1 MSVKK
6 SFLTVS
12 LPSCLPSAYVY
23 TSGGCGQSVTV
34 AFVPNSLKV
43 GVVFLLGST
52 NGWWQLRTRSW
63 KHDIRK
69 KVYLE
74 LHEQYYNVL
83 ASSLSCLYSTNYGIV
98 VRTVVF
104 QLRRLTLSWGR
115 RPLAML
121 LQNYYFFCFVL
132 SFLIWWIEGYYYCTS
147 KATTRRACKLYWI
160 FDKLYFSGPLWLAT
174 TVVHNLY
181 SF

>member
-1 MSVKK
+1 MYILV
-6 SFLTVS
+6 
-12 LPSCLPSAYVY
+12 
-23 TSGGCGQSVTV
+23 GCGQSVTV

-52 NGWWQLRTRSW
+52 LMAGDSLGPDHGSMTFG
-63 KHDIRK
+63 K
-69 KVYLE
+69 KSIWNYMSSIITCL
-74 LHEQYYNVL
+74 L
-83 ASSLSCLYSTNYGIV
+83 ASLSCLYNTNYGIV

-181 SF
+181 PF

>member
-52 NGWWQLRTRSW
+52 LMAGDSLGPDHGSMTFG
-63 KHDIRK
+63 K
-69 KVYLE
+69 KSIWNYM
-74 LHEQYYNVL
+74 
-83 ASSLSCLYSTNYGIV
+83 SSIITCL
-98 VRTVVF
+98 
-104 QLRRLTLSWGR
+104 
-115 RPLAML
+115 L
-121 LQNYYFFCFVL
+121 LL
-132 SFLIWWIEGYYYCTS
+132 
-147 KATTRRACKLYWI
+147 
-160 FDKLYFSGPLWLAT
+160 
-174 TVVHNLY
+174 
-181 SF
+181 